1 MTKIHIPTPL
11 RQYAGKQ
18 AAVEVKA
25 GTVGEALN
33 GLVAQH
39 PDLRRHLYTEE
50 GKLRAFVNIYLNDE
64 DVRYLQKEDTALR
77 AGDVLTIV
85 PSIAA
90 SKAPG
95 SPVAGRANVLIFPDL
110 DSGNIAYK
118 LVERAAG
125 AVALGPILQGLARPA
140 NDLSRGCST
149 EDIVNVVA
157 ITAIQALE
165 AKLAASR
172 THA

>member
-1 MTKIHIPTPL
+1 LLSSSTKGSAEHPSVDKV
-11 RQYAGKQ
+11 R
-18 AAVEVKA
+18 
-25 GTVGEALN
+25 EALRI
-33 GLVAQH
+33 ARA
-39 PDLRRHLYTEE
+39 RRPELSIDGE
-50 GKLRAFVNIYLNDE
+50 
-64 DVRYLQKEDTALR
+64 LQVDA
-77 AGDVLTIV
+77 AIV

-90 SKAPG
+90 FKAPG

-118 LVERAAG
+118 LVERVAG
-125 AVALGPILQGLARPA
+125 ALALGPILQGLARPA